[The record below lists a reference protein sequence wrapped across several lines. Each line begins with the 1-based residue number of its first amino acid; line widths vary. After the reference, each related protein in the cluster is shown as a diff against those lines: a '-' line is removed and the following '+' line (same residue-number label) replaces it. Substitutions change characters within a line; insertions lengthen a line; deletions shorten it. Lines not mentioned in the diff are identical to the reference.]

1 MDIVKRRR
9 VFPQNCPAKRNFRVK
24 NCRPAQGSRRFPR
37 RGGCRGPAGRG
48 AAPPLPRPVERAAFG
63 ITAVCIVAL
72 FLTRS
77 VIGVLFGASAEANA
91 GVTARLPLF
100 LVTLPLLAYTR
111 VTIAYF
117 YATEKTA
124 LSYVLVFS
132 EPVLTFAVLLILLQ
146 LFKLT
151 GVWLAIPAAQ
161 ALSPASP
168 CPRGGAHSAQ
178 ESFRRDPQTASRL
191 YKKPAPIA
199 FAMGAAAFWGDFLCL
214 AQACVSP
221 R

>member
-1 MDIVKRRR
+1 M
-9 VFPQNCPAKRNFRVK
+9 
-24 NCRPAQGSRRFPR
+24 
-37 RGGCRGPAGRG
+37 
-48 AAPPLPRPVERAAFG
+48 PLPRPAERAA
-63 ITAVCIVAL
+63 
-72 FLTRS
+72 S
-77 VIGVLFGASAEANA
+77 SACSSARLRRRNA

-132 EPVLTFAVLLILLQ
+132 EPVLTFAVLLILPQ

-161 ALSPASP
+161 ALTFCIAVPAQRRP
-168 CPRGGAHSAQ
+168 GAQ

-191 YKKPAPIA
+191 YKKTAPLA

>member
-1 MDIVKRRR
+1 MLSNTRRSTA
-9 VFPQNCPAKRNFRVK
+9 PAR
-24 NCRPAQGSRRFPR
+24 AD
-37 RGGCRGPAGRG
+37 
-48 AAPPLPRPVERAAFG
+48 RAAFG

-72 FLTRS
+72 FLARS

-100 LVTLPLLAYTR
+100 LATLPLLAYTH

-124 LSYVLVFS
+124 LSYALVFP
-132 EPVLTFAVLLILLQ
+132 EPVLTFAVLLILPQ

-161 ALSPASP
+161 ALTFCIAVPA
-168 CPRGGAHSAQ
+168 
-178 ESFRRDPQTASRL
+178 RRRTQRAREL
-191 YKKPAPIA
+191 PA
-199 FAMGAAAFWGDFLCL
+199 
-214 AQACVSP
+214 
-221 R
+221 

>member
-1 MDIVKRRR
+1 MANVTAPSGVSVTVRPPAEYLAALLRMLSNTRR
-9 VFPQNCPAKRNFRVK
+9 
-24 NCRPAQGSRRFPR
+24 S
-37 RGGCRGPAGRG
+37 
-48 AAPPLPRPVERAAFG
+48 AAPARADRAAFG

-72 FLTRS
+72 FLARS

-100 LVTLPLLAYTR
+100 LATLPLLAYTR

-132 EPVLTFAVLLILLQ
+132 EPVLTFAVLLILPQ
-146 LFKLT
+146 LLKLT

-161 ALSPASP
+161 ALTFCIAVPA
-168 CPRGGAHSAQ
+168 
-178 ESFRRDPQTASRL
+178 RRRTQRAREL
-191 YKKPAPIA
+191 PA
-199 FAMGAAAFWGDFLCL
+199 
-214 AQACVSP
+214 
-221 R
+221 

>member
-1 MDIVKRRR
+1 MANVTAPSGVSVTVRSPAEYLAALLRMLSNTRR
-9 VFPQNCPAKRNFRVK
+9 
-24 NCRPAQGSRRFPR
+24 S
-37 RGGCRGPAGRG
+37 
-48 AAPPLPRPVERAAFG
+48 AAPARADRAAFG

-100 LVTLPLLAYTR
+100 LATLPLLAYTR

-132 EPVLTFAVLLILLQ
+132 EPVLTFAVLLILPQ
-146 LFKLT
+146 LLKLT

-161 ALSPASP
+161 ALTFCIAVPA
-168 CPRGGAHSAQ
+168 
-178 ESFRRDPQTASRL
+178 RRRTQRAREL
-191 YKKPAPIA
+191 PA
-199 FAMGAAAFWGDFLCL
+199 
-214 AQACVSP
+214 
-221 R
+221 

>member
-1 MDIVKRRR
+1 MSSSAGFSRKTVRQNATSGSKTVARRK
-9 VFPQNCPAKRNFRVK
+9 VPGAFPA
-24 NCRPAQGSRRFPR
+24 AADAGDRR
-37 RGGCRGPAGRG
+37 
-48 AAPPLPRPVERAAFG
+48 AAPPLPRPAERAAFG

-72 FLTRS
+72 FLARS

-100 LVTLPLLAYTR
+100 LATLPVLAYTR

-132 EPVLTFAVLLILLQ
+132 EPVLTFAVLLILPQ

-161 ALSPASP
+161 ALTFCIAVPA
-168 CPRGGAHSAQ
+168 
-178 ESFRRDPQTASRL
+178 RRRTQRAREL
-191 YKKPAPIA
+191 PA
-199 FAMGAAAFWGDFLCL
+199 
-214 AQACVSP
+214 
-221 R
+221 

>member
-1 MDIVKRRR
+1 MSSSAGFSRKTVRQNATSGSKTVARRK
-9 VFPQNCPAKRNFRVK
+9 VPGAFPA
-24 NCRPAQGSRRFPR
+24 AADAGDRR
-37 RGGCRGPAGRG
+37 
-48 AAPPLPRPVERAAFG
+48 AAAPLPPLPRPAERAAFG

-72 FLTRS
+72 FLARS

-132 EPVLTFAVLLILLQ
+132 EPVLTFAVLLILPQ

-161 ALSPASP
+161 ALTFCIAVPA
-168 CPRGGAHSAQ
+168 
-178 ESFRRDPQTASRL
+178 RRRTQRAREL
-191 YKKPAPIA
+191 PA
-199 FAMGAAAFWGDFLCL
+199 
-214 AQACVSP
+214 
-221 R
+221 